1 MNLTTIERGFE
12 WKDFI
17 ESNGNDWNK
26 IAACGNLKPSFINQ
40 YADKLD
46 LDLVC
51 YKQTLKMNTIDR
63 FFDRILPTTFY
74 HHVFPAIPNFR
85 TDILERHLDKITPI
99 MWRSI
104 SRYLELNLDFVKRH
118 EKELFWDK
126 LKRNYRLKPE
136 IRKYYK
142 LDRY

>member
-1 MNLTTIERGFE
+1 
-12 WKDFI
+12 
-17 ESNGNDWNK
+17 
-26 IAACGNLKPSFINQ
+26 
-40 YADKLD
+40 
-46 LDLVC
+46 
-51 YKQTLKMNTIDR
+51 
-63 FFDRILPTTFY
+63 
-74 HHVFPAIPNFR
+74 
-85 TDILERHLDKITPI
+85 